1 MLSTAIREKI
11 KSIIPEFLNNWN
23 LIRSIITRAFNLTF
37 YHAVKSKILF
47 NSIFIRYYSK
57 SFPDLAVIE
66 IFVA

>member
-23 LIRSIITRAFNLTF
+23 LIKSFTRAFNSIF